1 MTGIYALT
9 VGASIAAAHRLRE
22 YDGNCERLHGHNW
35 RIDVTVE
42 SKTLDDRGIALDF
55 REIKLLLSEILSR
68 YDHVYLNEVSPFDT
82 MNPSSENFA
91 RHIFEEMEKRVL
103 PPVKVSKVAV
113 WESEGAR
120 AEYFLGR

>member
-9 VGASIAAAHRLRE
+9 VGTSIAAAHRLRE

-42 SKTLDDRGIALDF
+42 SKTLDDRGIAMDF

-68 YDHVYLNEVSPFDT
+68 YDHVYLNDVSPFDA

-91 RHIFEEMEKRVL
+91 RYIFEEMEKRVP

-113 WESEGAR
+113 WESEGSR
-120 AEYFLGR
+120 AEYFRG